1 MHFASC
7 VPTSTPPLKTLKGI
21 PNMKTEF
28 AGALLVGLCMAALAA
43 CASFAETPGER
54 FRKAIKEIEAA
65 CAKRKLDPY
74 EVCGQVAKLK
84 PANPLATE
92 EGRFAHSIKIP
103 NPVPADS
110 GYRPGMTPE
119 QYFEHL
125 CKNEAGEF
133 IYKTVENVEGFYLM
147 RPRRR
152 PTDSEMEH
160 LYGLEAPYQEVH
172 GEYNS
177 PQEYF
182 VQPHIGK
189 YQFLE
194 APSSSGGYKYHRYYR
209 DENAHLGR
217 DYQTAID
224 GRFVRVPYIVAEK
237 DVHSLNSQFGV
248 TWRGINR
255 SPDRELGIAGS
266 ELIVLDLKS
275 NEVLAIRRGFK
286 RTGAVRNLTGVWW
299 LTGHPCPKLDKKPDH
314 AFIGEVLKPSY
325 DGKVKE
331 K

>member
-1 MHFASC
+1 MRR
-7 VPTSTPPLKTLKGI
+7 
-21 PNMKTEF
+21 EF
-28 AGALLVGLCMAALAA
+28 VAVLLVGLCLASFAA
-43 CASFAETPGER
+43 CGSFAETPGER
-54 FRKAIKEIEAA
+54 FRKAIKEINAA
-65 CAKRKLDPY
+65 CASRKLDPN
-74 EVCGQVAKLK
+74 EVCGGVAKLK
-84 PANPLATE
+84 PADPLATE

-110 GYRPGMTPE
+110 GYKPGMSPQE
-119 QYFEHL
+119 YFDHL
-125 CKNEAGEF
+125 CKTEAGEF
-133 IYKTVENVEGFYLM
+133 IYKRVDDVKGFYLM
-147 RPRRR
+147 RTRKRV
-152 PTDSEMEH
+152 TDYEMEH
-160 LYGLEAPYQEVH
+160 LYALEAPYQEVH

-194 APSSSGGYKYHRYYR
+194 APLLTDKVSSGGYKYHRYYR
-209 DENAHLGR
+209 DENAHPGR

-224 GRFVRVPYIVAEK
+224 GQFVRVPYIVAEK

-255 SPDRELGIAGS
+255 PPDRELGIAGS

-314 AFIGEVLKPSY
+314 AFIREVLNLLTM
-325 DGKVKE
+325 
-331 K
+331 